1 MTKEELLEKLL
12 RSYRQSF
19 DLECP
24 YTVHGEKYDAYGAFN
39 VTSAKYVLTKKAEL
53 WRAQCYEHAFFKLT
67 EEFSG
72 KDLEAFSQQITEY
85 IEPEM
90 VWHGEKCP
98 PPNHMYTYI
107 TGVFICD
114 SVEEQARKQI
124 RKFKFM
130 KNYRFTIRGYCDARI
145 VVFDLKNKKLY
156 GNGAAREIIK
166 GYKKIL

>member
-1 MTKEELLEKLL
+1 
-12 RSYRQSF
+12 
-19 DLECP
+19 
-24 YTVHGEKYDAYGAFN
+24 
-39 VTSAKYVLTKKAEL
+39 
-53 WRAQCYEHAFFKLT
+53 
-67 EEFSG
+67 
-72 KDLEAFSQQITEY
+72 
-85 IEPEM
+85 M
-90 VWHGEKCP
+90 VRHGEKCP

-114 SVEEQARKQI
+114 SVDEQAKKLI